1 MKLNWK
7 EIKKLCI
14 IRLKHLLNLLEKYG
28 YSCKLTINDI
38 EIWFSAPTFYPNIIP
53 DVELDAL
60 LLHEIIELC
69 EIKKMKIPL
78 THDIF
83 IKYSNE
89 VELAHAISLRIQ
101 LPIAMD
107 FKWKKFIRTYAKLI
121 REYLNEDL
129 PEHIRNTYRK
139 ILNEYQEA
147 LKLIS

>member
-1 MKLNWK
+1 MKLDWN
-7 EIKKLCI
+7 EIKRLCI
-14 IRLKHLLNLLEKYG
+14 IRLKYLLSVLKKYG
-28 YSCKLTINDI
+28 YSCKLTIYDI
-38 EIWFSAPTFYPNIIP
+38 ETWFSAPTLYPNIIP

-101 LPIAMD
+101 LPITID

-121 REYLNEDL
+121 KEYLNEDL
-129 PEHIRNTYRK
+129 PEHIKSIYYK
-139 ILNEYQEA
+139 VLNEYQEA